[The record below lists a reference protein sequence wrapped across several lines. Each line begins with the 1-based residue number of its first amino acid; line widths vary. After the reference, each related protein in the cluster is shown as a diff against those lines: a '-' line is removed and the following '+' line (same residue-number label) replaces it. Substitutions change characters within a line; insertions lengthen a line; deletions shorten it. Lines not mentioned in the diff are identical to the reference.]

1 MSFNRLG
8 YDDGSYKYN
17 LKQSVSPGMYQ
28 VDKPR
33 NDCDGCFFPDV
44 IMDHYGQALYK
55 NLIDVDS
62 ELLGITRKA
71 SDCPSKKYLP
81 IDNDKVFGEKKFVK
95 ECRWLIPEATLL
107 SMPKCTLHERGI
119 NRFEYLCHSVQSNAL
134 IPFDWFVSNRTITK
148 DNHRPCIPNLIDQ
161 SCALPPKCNDN
172 VVYDWS
178 SKWKVDNTFPISVQI
193 PTCKNISKL
202 EK

>member
-1 MSFNRLG
+1 MSFSKLG
-8 YDDGSYKYN
+8 YDDGTYKYN
-17 LKQSVSPGMYQ
+17 LKQSISPGLYQ

-44 IMDHYGQALYK
+44 IMDRYGDAVHN

-71 SDCPSKKYLP
+71 SSCPADKYVPSFPDPFGKKT
-81 IDNDKVFGEKKFVK
+81 FVK
-95 ECRWLIPEATLL
+95 ECRWLIPEHTLI
-107 SMPKCTLHERGI
+107 SMPKCTLHEIGV

-134 IPFDWFVSNRTITK
+134 IPFDFNISNRIITK
-148 DNHRPCIPNLIDQ
+148 DNHRPCIQEPLDQ
-161 SCALPPKCNDN
+161 SSALPPPCNDN

-178 SKWKVDNTFPISVQI
+178 SQWKNNNSFPLSVPL
-193 PTCKNISKL
+193 PTCLNVQRQ
-202 EK
+202 